1 MDGKDVVCSG
11 QVVGVEAAG
20 NAFGAT
26 PRRALHNDMHVDP
39 QAVEA
44 FYERRREIEI
54 PTPIDAGSVAV
65 RKLDQDLLRRP
76 LQKKR
81 GWGSAPV
88 SSVRA
93 RHRE

>member
-44 FYERRREIEI
+44 FYEGRREIEI
-54 PTPIDAGSVAV
+54 PTPVDAGSVAV
-65 RKLDQDLLRRP
+65 RKLEQDLYT
-76 LQKKR
+76 
-81 GWGSAPV
+81 
-88 SSVRA
+88 
-93 RHRE
+93 